1 MNPGNQSQKL
11 TKAGKR
17 FIEVNRT
24 TGYQMSPVHEI
35 KKWIDEK
42 TTNRI
47 KSECTLRNEYYS

>member
-35 KKWIDEK
+35 KK
-42 TTNRI
+42 
-47 KSECTLRNEYYS
+47 